1 MRIYR
6 GADLCIQRGEGV
18 VTKTL
23 IDIDDTLLEAARE
36 ALGTST
42 KKDTVNA
49 ALREVIA
56 MQRRSR
62 AAEDLVDWLSRHEPL
77 DREARLRAW
86 RQSP

>member
-1 MRIYR
+1 M
-6 GADLCIQRGEGV
+6 A
-18 VTKTL
+18 KTL
-23 IDIDDTLLEAARE
+23 IDIDDDLLEAARE
-36 ALGTST
+36 ALGTTT

-56 MQRRSR
+56 TRDR
-62 AAEDLVDWLSRHEPL
+62 AAAVDELIAWTSRHEPL